1 MMDDLQIV
9 IRNRS
14 IGIRDRPIRN
24 IAPDYENENDRLEI
38 QIVSRNCI
46 IDFARRAGSGF
57 VAWVLFVGCA
67 AEV

>member
-1 MMDDLQIV
+1 MMDDLQIG

-24 IAPDYENENDRLEI
+24 IASDYENENYRSEI

-57 VAWVLFVGCA
+57 VA
-67 AEV
+67 